1 MKSSMDDGKC
11 LLKIKGNSRADEKSR
26 AVRKLEKQLETDV
39 EVGLVT
45 TEAKNRLPKKEKQF
59 YLKEKKRL
67 WHWSA
72 EQNCQDPLFFFQM
85 FLCFFFLYM
94 GERYWIISFLTF
106 IITMILKGKQIVS
119 NQHYLMDL
127 IQKERKKTLVLRDGI
142 YRKMDVRKI
151 VPGDIL
157 RIKNGEQMP
166 VSGVSVENPDRKYWE
181 GDIFNGESGKVIA
194 CGRVFLQTDFQE
206 QEESMMRLSE
216 ESQIMSE
223 DFLMK
228 LGHEPKDDTMK
239 PVADRLEENVLFL
252 LCGLSFLFL
261 IYGWLGGQT
270 KYFQWMYLIASLA
283 SGGLAIV
290 KEIIGIYGF
299 SLNKMNY

>member
-1 MKSSMDDGKC
+1 MKSS
-11 LLKIKGNSRADEKSR
+11 IDEKVR

-39 EVGLVT
+39 EMGLVT
-45 TEAKNRLPKKEKQF
+45 TEAQNRIPKKEKQF
-59 YLKEKKRL
+59 YTKEKKRL

-72 EQNCQDPLFFFQM
+72 EQKCQDPLFFFQM

-94 GERYWIISFLTF
+94 GERYWVISFLTF
-106 IITMILKGKQIVS
+106 GITIILKGRQIVS
-119 NQHYLMDL
+119 NHRYLMDL
-127 IQKERKKTLVLRDGI
+127 IQKERKKVLVLRDGI

-157 RIKNGEQMP
+157 RIKNGEPMP
-166 VSGVSVENPDRKYWE
+166 VSGFSVGNPDRKYWE
-181 GDIFNGESGKVIA
+181 GDIFNEESGKVIA
-194 CGRVFLQTDFQE
+194 CGRAFLQTDSPKQGK
-206 QEESMMRLSE
+206 SMMRLSE
-216 ESQIMSE
+216 EGRMMSE

-228 LGHEPKDDTMK
+228 SGHEPEDAT
-239 PVADRLEENVLFL
+239 VIHVVERLEENVLFV
-252 LCGLSFLFL
+252 LCGISFLFL
-261 IYGWLGGQT
+261 LYGWLGGET
-270 KYFQWMYLIASLA
+270 KYFQWMYLIASLV